1 MFRKSFLPVL
11 VGLAMTAPAFAQTK
25 VFVVNEGLV
34 RSETK
39 LGKAI
44 DGQLAGIRAQIA
56 TENDM
61 PKLQS
66 EVTAEEQRIRP
77 LVEGLNEEA
86 IKKNAALAAQVEA
99 LRKKQVEF
107 LSKSEQINNI
117 LQQRAQVLQIA
128 FQTVMEPAVEF
139 VAKEVGAD
147 IVVPYSSTWYVKDAS
162 DISKRVTA
170 RLDATIPTLEAL
182 QAALPQPPAQQQ
194 QRPAQGAAPSAPA
207 TPAAPA
213 APRN

>member
-11 VGLAMTAPAFAQTK
+11 LGLAMAAPAFAQTK

-34 RSETK
+34 RAETK

-86 IKKNAALAAQVEA
+86 IKKNAALASQVEA

-117 LQQRAQVLQIA
+117 LQQRAQVLQLA
-128 FQTVMEPAVEF
+128 FSTVMEPAVEF

-162 DISKRVTA
+162 DISKRVIA

-194 QRPAQGAAPSAPA
+194 KPAQGAAPAGPA
-207 TPAAPA
+207 APAAPA